1 MSQSK
6 NRFSCPACS
15 RTFPWKP
22 ESAGRQAKC
31 KCGHILTVPAEAPE
45 IEQDVI
51 ALEEAVV
58 SVAADQPPCPSC
70 GQPMTPGAVLCL
82 ICGYNLQTGGHVTTR
97 VGADE
102 EAAPA
107 PTAAPASTPYPGARR
122 RGPSA
127 EEESAGSTKLYL
139 MFGAALLVAAM
150 AVGGWIVFKG
160 TGGASA
166 NIPKLGDDARVESM
180 IKEQTA
186 TDLKDWINAHP
197 SRMLSGRNRGQALA
211 MADRLLGMGAT
222 KVMAFGAGVMCMSIA
237 IELPKDPAQRAEL
250 FKWYD
255 RNLDPNMP
263 RTKDLGQRYLLY
275 FTGL

>member
-1 MSQSK
+1 
-6 NRFSCPACS
+6 
-15 RTFPWKP
+15 
-22 ESAGRQAKC
+22 
-31 KCGHILTVPAEAPE
+31 LTVPAEAPE

-58 SVAADQPPCPSC
+58 SAAADQPGCPSC
-70 GQPMTPGAVLCL
+70 GQAMTPGAVLCL
-82 ICGYNLQTGGHVTTR
+82 SCGYNLQTGGHVTTR
-97 VGADE
+97 VGGDE
-102 EAAPA
+102 VAAPA
-107 PTAAPASTPYPGARR
+107 PSGAAATMPYPGARR

-139 MFGAALLVAAM
+139 MLGAALLVVAM

-160 TGGASA
+160 TGGGSA
-166 NIPKLGDDARVESM
+166 NAPKLGDDAKVESM
-180 IKEQTA
+180 INVQTA

-197 SRMLSGRNRGQALA
+197 SRMLSGRTRGQALF
-211 MADRLLGMGAT
+211 MADRLHGMGAT
-222 KVMAFGAGVMCMSIA
+222 KVLAFGGGVMCMSIA

-255 RNLDPNMP
+255 RDLNPNMP

-275 FTGL
+275 FTGI